1 MSAAQYAYLHTRV
14 TIYAGQLLGLDR
26 LNTLIDRPLDED
38 QQALH
43 AAPSSVAAGQYAGDL
58 DQSNVTILLKEL
70 AVLIRPLSGAPR
82 ELIGYWAHR
91 FELGNLKTIIRGK
104 MANQPQQAIK
114 EQLLDMGNLTSL
126 RIDELLQSDTTA
138 ELLRRLEQTPY
149 AEIARQVRNLLEHG
163 EALFALDAALD
174 RRYFAGLARR
184 GNDIGSASGQLLRA
198 IIGSIIDRVNLVWLL
213 RYRFAYNLPPAQ
225 AYYLLI
231 PASQRLTAQQLQ
243 QLAQC
248 ATFDD
253 TIASLPPPFDKLL
266 AGAGNSTEVT
276 LRLERETW
284 RIAGNALNHS
294 SFNVA
299 RAFAYMILRERD
311 LRRLRAVVR
320 GRNLRMDATMIR
332 ATLGLTGPGGE
343 QPAELH

>member
-1 MSAAQYAYLHTRV
+1 MSTAQYAYLHTRV
-14 TIYAGQLLGLDR
+14 SIYAGQLLGLDR
-26 LNTLIDRPLDED
+26 LNALIDHPPDQESLALD
-38 QQALH
+38 ATPSN
-43 AAPSSVAAGQYAGDL
+43 AAASQYSDDL

-82 ELIGYWAHR
+82 ELLGYWAHR

-104 MANQPQQAIK
+104 MTDQPQQVIE
-114 EQLLDMGNLTSL
+114 EQLQDMGTFTSL
-126 RIDELLQSDTTA
+126 PIAELLQCDTPA

-149 AEIARQVRNLLEHG
+149 AGIARQARHLLEQG

-184 GNDIGSASGQLLRA
+184 GSEIGSASGQSLRA

-213 RYRFAYNLPPAQ
+213 RYRYAYNLPPAQ

-231 PASQRLTAQQLQ
+231 PASQRLTSQQLQ

-253 TIASLPPPFDKLL
+253 VITSLPPPFDKLL
-266 AGAGNSTEVT
+266 AGARNNTEAT
-276 LRLERETW
+276 LKLERETW
-284 RIAGNALNHS
+284 RIAGNALHHS

-299 RAFAYMILRERD
+299 RALAYMVLRERD
-311 LRRLRAVVR
+311 LRRLRAIVR
-320 GRNLRMDATMIR
+320 GRNMRMGAPMIR
-332 ATLGLTGPGGE
+332 AALGL
-343 QPAELH
+343 AESTQGIS